1 MTIRR
6 GIRTGRAR
14 CAGVASGCVRRVR
27 PGRGTARTDALV
39 DFAAG
44 MVVLRVPPQAPRV
57 AVRLAA
63 SFGLALVRLLVSM
76 RQHVSVPAKISK
88 FVQRI
93 SLRRGGEGNAILD
106 PSRFGVYRI
115 HSF

>member
-1 MTIRR
+1 VTVRR
-6 GIRTGRAR
+6 GGCTGRAR
-14 CAGVASGCVRRVR
+14 CAGVASGGVRRVR

-44 MVVLRVPPQAPRV
+44 MMVLRVPPQAPRV

-76 RQHVSVPAKISK
+76 RQHVAVPATPME
-88 FVQRI
+88 FA
-93 SLRRGGEGNAILD
+93 LR
-106 PSRFGVYRI
+106 
-115 HSF
+115 

>member
-1 MTIRR
+1 
-6 GIRTGRAR
+6 
-14 CAGVASGCVRRVR
+14 VR

-76 RQHVSVPAKISK
+76 CQHVAVPASPME
-88 FVQRI
+88 FA
-93 SLRRGGEGNAILD
+93 LR
-106 PSRFGVYRI
+106 
-115 HSF
+115 